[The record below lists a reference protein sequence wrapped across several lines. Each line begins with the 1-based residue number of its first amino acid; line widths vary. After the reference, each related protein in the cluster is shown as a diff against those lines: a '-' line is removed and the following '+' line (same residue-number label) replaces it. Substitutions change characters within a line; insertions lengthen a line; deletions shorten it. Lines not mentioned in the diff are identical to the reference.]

1 MNSALTRWA
10 GPVLGLLG
18 AIGIALVALQPV
30 EARSLVSWWI
40 LERAI
45 SVEKVLPLI
54 GFGAALSVLSRQLF
68 FISIIVFLGGA
79 ALGFEMQSRFIA
91 LMAFAPDAADHL
103 FLTAPISSIA
113 AGLLLIA
120 PARAKTWLAVPAA
133 LLVGAMLAI
142 TIALTDPTLDGRKVS
157 IVGVAL
163 GLWVITVTALSGRA
177 LYRNWFPIGLRILGS
192 WLLAI
197 GVLYG
202 GASLVKRPALPSL
215 PDEDLQPP
223 PKANSLPSLDQP
235 PQPGQPPD
243 GLRVDP

>member
-1 MNSALTRWA
+1 MNFALTRWV

-18 AIGIALVALQPV
+18 AIGIALVALEPV
-30 EARSLVSWWI
+30 ESRSLVSWWI

-45 SVEKVLPLI
+45 SIEKVLPLI
-54 GFGAALSVLSRQLF
+54 GFGAALSVLSRQLSLVN
-68 FISIIVFLGGA
+68 IVVFLGGA
-79 ALGFEMQSRFIA
+79 VLGFRIQDRFIA

-120 PARAKTWLAVPAA
+120 PARTKTWLAAPAA
-133 LLVGAMLAI
+133 LLVGAMLAV
-142 TIALTDPTLDGRKVS
+142 TIALTDPTLNSREVS

-163 GLWVITVTALSGRA
+163 GLWVVAVTALSGQA
-177 LYRNWFPIGLRILGS
+177 FYRSWFPIALRILGS

-197 GVLYG
+197 GLLYG

-215 PDEDLQPP
+215 PTKTCRPH
-223 PKANSLPSLDQP
+223 
-235 PQPGQPPD
+235 
-243 GLRVDP
+243 LRQTRFRR